1 MMASLGCADGFCT
14 RRLTKRTRVESQLVK
29 KIVEFE
35 VMTKRAWFTMINA
48 HQQAETLKIF
58 MVSAT
63 QRGQISYQNFAD
75 TDSAVSDS
83 D

>member
-1 MMASLGCADGFCT
+1 M
-14 RRLTKRTRVESQLVK
+14 

-35 VMTKRAWFTMINA
+35 VMTKRAWFTMIDA
-48 HQQAETLKIF
+48 HQQAETLKKF

-63 QRGQISYQNFAD
+63 QQGQISSYQNFEG

>member
-1 MMASLGCADGFCT
+1 M
-14 RRLTKRTRVESQLVK
+14 TKRTRLESQLVM

-35 VMTKRAWFTMINA
+35 VMTKRAWFTMIDA
-48 HQQAETLKIF
+48 HQQAETLKKF

-63 QRGQISYQNFAD
+63 QRGQISSYQSFES

-83 D
+83 DRKNVPGSFVEN